1 MMTGQNAG
9 FSFIYADPMPVYGF
23 ANAGFFLALG
33 FFDLL
38 MGGGQPGSYC
48 LDNSRKSV
56 AGARG

>member
-23 ANAGFFLALG
+23 ADAGFFLALG

-38 MGGGQPGSYC
+38 IGGG
-48 LDNSRKSV
+48 
-56 AGARG
+56 